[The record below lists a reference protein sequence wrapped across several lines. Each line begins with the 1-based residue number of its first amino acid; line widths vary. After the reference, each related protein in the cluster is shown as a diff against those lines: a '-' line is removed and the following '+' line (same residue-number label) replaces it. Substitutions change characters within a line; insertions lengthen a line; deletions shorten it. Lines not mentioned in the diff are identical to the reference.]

1 MRSHYPTVFT
11 DCFCENEKY
20 KDTTAM
26 KRLLQSRQE
35 EVEAINHERALVDAL
50 ITMSRNLQEHVMG
63 RVYATLST
71 ELLTITDCIH
81 KDRNNR
87 LISL

>member
-1 MRSHYPTVFT
+1 
-11 DCFCENEKY
+11 
-20 KDTTAM
+20 M

-35 EVEAINHERALVDAL
+35 EVKAINHERALVDAL

-63 RVYATLST
+63 IVYATLST
-71 ELLTITDCIH
+71 ELLTITDRFH

-87 LISL
+87 SLSI